1 VPLTFSAPAFP
12 LDPSGGL
19 RQQNAE
25 AQGGF
30 DIIGES
36 MRQTLTFSMVAF
48 SVLFSALLIIRWRL
62 LRMEDELAELREDL
76 A

>member
-1 VPLTFSAPAFP
+1 
-12 LDPSGGL
+12 
-19 RQQNAE
+19 
-25 AQGGF
+25 
-30 DIIGES
+30 